1 MKKQVPKRFRVFA
14 VVLVFVSLLVLVRT
28 DMILHDASHLSSVI
42 GVMVFGFIAEFF
54 LIRYP
59 INRSYASSGLWMS
72 VSTPLVCASIALY
85 GWSAGVWVDACIT
98 LFPGLMNARLKH
110 VRSRWVIW
118 NTAQSILS
126 AFAAGMVFQWLMP
139 SGFQAS
145 WWGIAG
151 LLLAFIT
158 YLMVNTLLV
167 SYLMVTTEQHSMRWL
182 FSQLAKTTANQL
194 LAMFP
199 LTLLV
204 TVATASYGLSGLVA
218 VLVPYLALRHALLAY
233 AKQNA
238 FYHQTIRNL
247 GFIIQRAHPYTGGH
261 LQRVANWGRMTAERL
276 GLPPNRAELVYEAAL
291 LHDLGKIVLDERV
304 LNKPAKLTPREWEQI
319 KQHPQLGAEILKEA
333 PFLETIV
340 PWVAYHHERPDGKG
354 YPHKLQ
360 SDQIPLEARIIAVVD
375 AFDAMVGG
383 ETPSQQRQYRS
394 SMTTEEALAE
404 LRRGSG
410 TQFDPSVVKI
420 FEAIVRKSTAGSQ
433 QTAAPF
439 EKAS

>member
-1 MKKQVPKRFRVFA
+1 
-14 VVLVFVSLLVLVRT
+14 
-28 DMILHDASHLSSVI
+28 
-42 GVMVFGFIAEFF
+42 
-54 LIRYP
+54 
-59 INRSYASSGLWMS
+59 
-72 VSTPLVCASIALY
+72 
-85 GWSAGVWVDACIT
+85 
-98 LFPGLMNARLKH
+98 
-110 VRSRWVIW
+110 
-118 NTAQSILS
+118 
-126 AFAAGMVFQWLMP
+126 
-139 SGFQAS
+139 
-145 WWGIAG
+145 
-151 LLLAFIT
+151 
-158 YLMVNTLLV
+158 
-167 SYLMVTTEQHSMRWL
+167 MRWL

>member
-1 MKKQVPKRFRVFA
+1 MKKQMPKRLRIYA
-14 VVLVFVSLLVLVRT
+14 IALIVLSLIVLVRT
-28 DMILHDASHLSSVI
+28 DMVLHEASHLSSVV
-42 GVMVFGFIAEFF
+42 GVMLFGFIAEFF

-59 INRSYASSGLWMS
+59 VNRSYASSGLWMS
-72 VSTPLVCASIALY
+72 VSTPLVCAAIALY

-98 LFPGLMNARLKH
+98 LFPGLMNAHLKH
-110 VRSRWVIW
+110 VRYRWVML

-126 AFAAGMVFQWLMP
+126 AFAAGVVFEALVP
-139 SGFQAS
+139 GGFHATLWS
-145 WWGIAG
+145 ITG
-151 LLLAFIT
+151 LLLAFMT
-158 YLMVNTLLV
+158 YLLVNTLLV
-167 SYLMVTTEQHSMRWL
+167 TYLMVTTERLSTRWL
-182 FSQLAKTTANQL
+182 FTQLVKTTVNQL
-194 LAMFP
+194 PTMFP
-199 LTLLV
+199 LALLV
-204 TVATASYGLSGLVA
+204 TVAAAAYGLSGLVV

-233 AKQNA
+233 TKQNA

-304 LNKPAKLTPREWEQI
+304 LNKPGKLTPREWEEI

-354 YPHKLQ
+354 YPHKLDG
-360 SDQIPLEARIIAVVD
+360 DQIPLEARIIAVVD

-394 SMTTEEALAE
+394 SMSIEEALAE
-404 LRRGSG
+404 LKRGAG
-410 TQFDPSVVKI
+410 TQFDSSVVKT
-420 FEAIVRKSTAGSQ
+420 FEAIVRKSSDGSVQ
-433 QTAAPF
+433 ASPSLK
-439 EKAS
+439 KAS